1 MDSDELS
8 LLEEQGRYMRY
19 VCIVESSILR
29 WNSKTL
35 QEEEHSNLKEMIWR
49 QLIVTCN
56 YFATR
61 LIEKRKY
68 PKAMGK
74 WCHTLEYKLNSTSCI
89 HFFICM
95 SEMLE
100 KSISLIGSELGFL
113 PEHICEELTAVV
125 KDTYAYYYIRRSK
138 PSASYQYL
146 ISAINIY
153 KRRNDAL
160 NVAKCRIH
168 QSFIQCA
175 QHKYSNSMASLR
187 KILTMVENG
196 ALDMIESDYN
206 QVLLLASV
214 AYHNIAVQQLMLGH
228 ISDACVSSQNARR
241 LARLCLSV
249 SSHYLPMLE
258 STHKQSLN
266 ELSSVLKNS
275 HCEEQALL
283 FQNLISELFD

>member
-1 MDSDELS
+1 
-8 LLEEQGRYMRY
+8 MRY
-19 VCIVESSILR
+19 IGIVELSILR

-35 QEEEHSNLKEMIWR
+35 HQEEHCELKQKLWR
-49 QLIVTCN
+49 QLIITCN
-56 YFATR
+56 CFATR

-68 PKAMGK
+68 SKAM
-74 WCHTLEYKLNSTSCI
+74 
-89 HFFICM
+89 
-95 SEMLE
+95 EMLE
-100 KSISLIGSELGFL
+100 RALGFIGSELGLL
-113 PEHICEELTAVV
+113 PEHNCEELTAIV

-160 NVAKCRIH
+160 NVAKCRLH

-175 QHKYSNSMASLR
+175 QNKYSNSMESLR

-196 ALDMIESDYN
+196 ALDIESDYN
-206 QVLLLASV
+206 QVLLLSSV
-214 AYHNIAVQQLMLGH
+214 AYHNIAVQQLMLGLTT
-228 ISDACVSSQNARR
+228 DACVSSQNARR
-241 LARLCLSV
+241 LARLCLNV

-266 ELSSVLKNS
+266 QLSNVLKNS
-275 HCEEQALL
+275 HNEKQASL
-283 FQNLISELFD
+283 FHNLISELFDY